1 MTVVVMGHR
10 EGNSNSDQYHGSPH
24 VMCKQ
29 VIVEIPFEVVNAE
42 KSPGVKKGGMLNVV
56 MPKV

>member
-1 MTVVVMGHR
+1 MGHR